1 MLYFST
7 VGFSNK
13 RGKIWGL
20 SRHSSPH
27 FSDWEAMQPLV
38 ECDND
43 VMTLTVSGQGFSH
56 LQVDRSKVAQS
67 LMNTWI
73 QHSRFKR

>member
-1 MLYFST
+1 MLYFSV

-20 SRHSSPH
+20 SRDSSPY

-38 ECDND
+38 ECNDD
-43 VMTLTVSGQGFSH
+43 VMTVTVSGHGFTH
-56 LQVDRSKVAQS
+56 LQVDRSKVIWS
-67 LMNTWI
+67 LIKTWI
-73 QHSRFKR
+73 QHTNFKQ